1 MKLVEQLLG
10 AGLILLILTD
20 VFLTVLYAR
29 ADTGLISRQF
39 AHGAFVIFAAFQGR
53 ATRPREGS
61 SHLPEHRDRSR
72 WAHAHLPDAGLQ
84 CAATTE

>member
-29 ADTGLISRQF
+29 ADTGLISRQL
-39 AHGAFVIFAAFQGR
+39 AHGAFVIFRSLSRTRNAAKGKLLSFAGASGPQSL
-53 ATRPREGS
+53 GS
-61 SHLPEHRDRSR
+61 RS
-72 WAHAHLPDAGLQ
+72 P
-84 CAATTE
+84 T